1 MGTRARRE
9 REKQDMKSA
18 ILDAATKII
27 IEEGYDKL
35 SMRKIAEAIEYTPT
49 TLYSYYKDK
58 SEIIAGISK
67 EMYLKIVNAV
77 TNTLQD
83 NKSLPI
89 NYQLKLSFIAF
100 INTMTSNAEM
110 GKAVMNSGTDKLF
123 GSNDES
129 ESDSDSGVLMLYALL
144 QEGQRQSVLRKLD
157 ENVAWM
163 LITALLGF
171 SMNAI
176 ESKLYLNGNWND
188 LVETYVEIL
197 INGIQPIK

>member
-1 MGTRARRE
+1 LGTRARRE